1 MMWCVQ
7 VAEVV
12 HTPGRG
18 QLRCR
23 YVVHT
28 VGPVWPLSSD
38 KSHCTLLLRKTF
50 ENVLDYSHRLLH
62 ATSIAIPAIGSGEC
76 CLLHTLSCAAHS

>member
-1 MMWCVQ
+1 LTTGVFIKFGVHVK

-23 YVVHT
+23 YVIHT
-28 VGPVWPLSSD
+28 VGPIWPLSSD
-38 KSHCTLLLRKTF
+38 TSRCTLLLQRTF

-62 ATSIAIPAIGSGEC
+62 ASTIALPAIGTGN
-76 CLLHTLSCAAHS
+76 